1 MIIQNLKEERVKQK
15 IQIQEINNFELE
27 TFSADMENTDL
38 MRKATY
44 KKFIL
49 KQKIPSGTTDIKI

>member
-1 MIIQNLKEERVKQK
+1 
-15 IQIQEINNFELE
+15 
-27 TFSADMENTDL
+27 MENTDL

-49 KQKIPSGTTDIKI
+49 KQKIPSGTTDIKIQK